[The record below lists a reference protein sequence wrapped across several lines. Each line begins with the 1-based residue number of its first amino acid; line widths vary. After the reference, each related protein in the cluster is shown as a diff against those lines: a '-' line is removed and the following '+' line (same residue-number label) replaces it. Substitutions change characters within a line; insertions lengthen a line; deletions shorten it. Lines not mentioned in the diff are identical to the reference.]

1 MHSNA
6 RFCVK
11 SVRNT
16 DVTNVGI
23 IGEICPVN
31 FRDSKKYQ
39 NMYRKSLNTVTL
51 SMGNLTTYGD
61 HIAIDSNEVLGEL
74 GHYFLKELL

>member
-1 MHSNA
+1 M
-6 RFCVK
+6 
-11 SVRNT
+11 RNT
-16 DVTNVGI
+16 EVTNVVPGI
-23 IGEICPVN
+23 IGETCPVN